1 MTLLHRTCLAIFFT
15 CSLLSVGASE
25 PGPASGQAATCQAAE
40 NCPKAPFQDITG
52 TILIKKKLTKPSVT
66 SSVSIYQ
73 RGTAVELGKDARQDP
88 LDYERSRVVIY
99 LEGPGLPATA
109 TATATSATFSMQQ
122 LNRQFTPDLLVV
134 PVGSAV
140 AFPNMDPIFH
150 NIFSLSKPKT
160 FDLGNYD
167 KGESRS
173 VTFTKPGVVYVYC
186 HLHPNMEGTIVVT
199 PNRWFVRSDPS
210 GQFRIPNVPP
220 GQYTVVAW
228 HKAAGFFR
236 KSVVVES
243 GHSPTVEFF
252 IPIDDVP
259 QQKGAMNM
267 QGESMNGMEGR

>member
-1 MTLLHRTCLAIFFT
+1 MTLLQRACLTVFAGY
-15 CSLLSVGASE
+15 SVLSVAGA
-25 PGPASGQAATCQAAE
+25 GPRLGAEDTACQAAR
-40 NCPKAPFQDITG
+40 NCAAASQEITG

-66 SSVSIYQ
+66 ASVSMYQ
-73 RGTAVELGKDARQDP
+73 RGTAVELGKDAVQDP
-88 LDYERSRVVIY
+88 LAYERSRVVIY
-99 LEGPGLPATA
+99 LEGPASATA
-109 TATATSATFSMQQ
+109 PAKAGSFTMQQ
-122 LNRQFTPDLLVV
+122 LNRRFTPDLLVV

-160 FDLGNYD
+160 FDLGSYD
-167 KGESRS
+167 KGDSRN

-186 HLHPNMEGTIVVT
+186 HLHPNMEATIVVT
-199 PNRWFVRSDPS
+199 PNRWFARSDAD

-236 KSVVVES
+236 KTITVEA
-243 GHSPTVEFF
+243 GHSPAVDFF

-259 QQKGAMNM
+259 QQKAAMNM
-267 QGESMNGMEGR
+267 KSESMAGMESR

>member
-1 MTLLHRTCLAIFFT
+1 MTLLHRTCLAVFFT
-15 CSLLSVGASE
+15 YPLLCAGAA
-25 PGPASGQAATCQAAE
+25 GPAPAPDGQAATCQAAE
-40 NCPKAPFQDITG
+40 NCPEAPSQDITG

-73 RGTAVELGKDARQDP
+73 RGTAVELGKDASQDP

-99 LEGPGLPATA
+99 LEGPGLPTNAPV
-109 TATATSATFSMQQ
+109 TSTTFSMQQ
-122 LNRQFTPDLLVV
+122 LNRRFTPDLLVV
-134 PVGSAV
+134 PAGSAV
-140 AFPNMDPIFH
+140 TFPNMDPIFH

-186 HLHPNMEGTIVVT
+186 HLHPNMEGTIMVT
-199 PNRWFVRSDPS
+199 PNRWFARSDAS

-236 KSVVVES
+236 KSVVVEP
-243 GHSPTVEFF
+243 GHSPTVGFF
-252 IPIDDVP
+252 IPIDSVP

>member
-1 MTLLHRTCLAIFFT
+1 MSSGAESVEADFLA
-15 CSLLSVGASE
+15 LARDDKR
-25 PGPASGQAATCQAAE
+25 PPADE
-40 NCPKAPFQDITG
+40 
-52 TILIKKKLTKPSVT
+52 
-66 SSVSIYQ
+66 
-73 RGTAVELGKDARQDP
+73 ELGKDAPEAP

-99 LEGPGLPATA
+99 LEGPDLRATA
-109 TATATSATFSMQQ
+109 AATSATFSMQQ
-122 LNRQFTPDLLVV
+122 LNREFTPDLLVV
-134 PVGSAV
+134 PAGSAV
-140 AFPNMDPIFH
+140 VFPNMDPIFH

-167 KGESRS
+167 KGESRR

-199 PNRWFVRSDPS
+199 PNRWFARSDHS

-228 HKAAGFFR
+228 HKTAGFFR
-236 KSVVVES
+236 KSVVVEP

-252 IPIDDVP
+252 IPLDDVP

-267 QGESMNGMEGR
+267 RGQSVNGMEGR